1 MNSYAS
7 ISVLIV
13 DDSAVVRR
21 GIRAVIESEP
31 SGRSLYIVGEA
42 DTAATALSEA
52 QRLSPDVVLLDLRL
66 PDDSGLS
73 VCRQLRQLLP
83 KTCILVLTSSSDNQA
98 IYETVL
104 AGAHGYLL
112 KEIDPLSLI
121 QSIKEGHAGRPVFA
135 GQVSSSILGI
145 LREQQA
151 KPNEASR
158 LDLLS
163 PQELK
168 VLEAIA
174 AGHSNRE
181 IAGLMGL
188 SGNTVKNYI
197 ANMFQKLGVERR
209 SQAMAMYLSSH
220 PPKPSR

>member
-7 ISVLIV
+7 ISILIV

-42 DTAATALSEA
+42 DTATTALGEA
-52 QRLSPDVVLLDLRL
+52 QRLRPDVVLLDLRL

-83 KTCILVLTSSSDNQA
+83 KTCILVLTSSTDNQA

-112 KEIDPLSLI
+112 KEIDPPSLI
-121 QSIKEGHAGRPVFA
+121 QSIKEGYAGRPVFS
-135 GQVSSSILGI
+135 GQVSSSLVGI

-151 KPNEASR
+151 KQSEASR
-158 LDLLS
+158 VDLLS

-168 VLEAIA
+168 VLAAIA
-174 AGHSNRE
+174 AGHSNKE
-181 IAGLMGL
+181 IARLMGL

-209 SQAMAMYLSSH
+209 SQAMALYLGR
-220 PPKPSR
+220 PPANGG